1 MPPSC
6 RFEARYGEDG
16 RLRDIVART
25 NGRDLVMLG
34 PGGPERERNMARSAS
49 RRPDALPVLLGAGL
63 GHALRFL
70 LDASDG
76 PVAVVEKERDLQKLT
91 ASLDNLDPALR
102 QRLLIVQEGDPHK
115 ALALLTHWQT
125 AHGGR
130 PLLPLPLPFYQRLD
144 SAYYGWLR
152 EQLAASA
159 EFDFWGRAVR
169 PRFREATPRLLLL
182 TSKYFLMGEVQRA
195 CDQLRVPY
203 KLVLIGESE
212 VAQGDFVRQL
222 LEAVLSFHPDCCLTL
237 NHMGVDIE
245 GILMDLL
252 ARLQL
257 PLASWFVDNP
267 HLIIH
272 LYSKCVSPWTALFTY
287 DADNVASLHAAG
299 FPHAFYL
306 PLGTDPER
314 FRPSSKPVPAS
325 WKAGVSFVGNSM
337 IYKVGARLKKT
348 KLPRSLLRTFRASA
362 REFMDDDSHSIPEF
376 LQRRRPQDYANYAA
390 LAGNEERLAY
400 ETALTWQATRL
411 YRNGCVRR
419 LLPFRPLLV
428 GDDGWKIEFRHDT
441 PQPRY
446 HGIINYYEDLPRFYA
461 HSDINFNCT
470 SKQMKGAV
478 NQRVFDGP
486 AAGGFVLTDWR
497 PQMESLFERGEMA
510 CYRSR
515 DEIPD
520 LVRFYL
526 AHPDERRRIMEA
538 GRARVLKCHSWADRL
553 RGLLQTMRQ
562 IYGVPAASRAF

>member
-1 MPPSC
+1 MPSC
-6 RFEARYGEDG
+6 RFEAQYDGDG
-16 RLRDIVART
+16 RLRDIVAHT
-25 NGRDLVMLG
+25 DGRDLVMLG
-34 PGGPERERNMARSAS
+34 PGGPERERNMARSAG
-49 RRPDALPVLLGAGL
+49 RRPDAMPVLLGAGL
-63 GHALRFL
+63 GYALRCL
-70 LDASDG
+70 LDANDG
-76 PVAVVEKERDLQKLT
+76 PVAVVEKEADLQKLT
-91 ASLDNLDPALR
+91 ASLENLDPALR
-102 QRLLIVQEGDPHK
+102 QRLLIVREEDPKK
-115 ALALLTHWQT
+115 ALTLLTHWQT

-144 SAYYGWLR
+144 NAYYGWLR

-195 CDQLRVPY
+195 CEHLRIPY

-287 DADNVASLHAAG
+287 DADNVDSLHAAG

-314 FRPSSKPVPAS
+314 FRPSTKPVPTS
-325 WKAGVSFVGNSM
+325 WKAGISFVGNSM

-348 KLPRSLLRTFRASA
+348 RLPRSLLRTFRASA
-362 REFMDDDSHSIPEF
+362 REYMDDDSHSIPEF
-376 LQRRRPQDYANYAA
+376 LQRRRPQDYANYAV
-390 LAGNEERLAY
+390 LPGNEERLAY

-497 PQMESLFERGEMA
+497 PQMESLFESGEMA
-510 CYRSR
+510 CYHTQ

-526 AHPDERRRIMEA
+526 SHPAERRRVMEA
-538 GRARVLKCHSWADRL
+538 GRARVLRCHSWAHRL
-553 RGLLQTMRQ
+553 RSLLQTMRQ
-562 IYGVPAASRAF
+562 IYGMPATS

>member
-1 MPPSC
+1 MPTPS
-6 RFEARYGEDG
+6 RFEARRDKDG
-16 RLRDIVART
+16 RLCDIVAHEG
-25 NGRDLVMLG
+25 GRELVMLG
-34 PGGPERERNMARSAS
+34 PGGPERERNMARSAE

-63 GHALRFL
+63 GYALRYL
-70 LDASDG
+70 LDAGRG
-76 PVAVVEKERDLQKLT
+76 PVAVVEKETDLQELT
-91 ASLDNLDPALR
+91 ASLADLAPEQR
-102 QRLLIVQEGDPHK
+102 ERLLIVQESDPRA
-115 ALALLTHWQT
+115 ALTILTHWQT

-144 SAYYGWLR
+144 RPYYGWLR

-159 EFDFWGRAVR
+159 DFDFWGRAVR

-195 CDQLRVPY
+195 CEQLNLPY
-203 KLVLIGESE
+203 KLVLIGEGE

-245 GILMDLL
+245 GVLMDLL

-272 LYSKCVSPWTALFTY
+272 LYSKCISPWTALFTY
-287 DADNVASLHAAG
+287 DADNVDSLHAAG
-299 FPHAFYL
+299 FPHVLYL
-306 PLGTDPER
+306 PLGTDLER

-325 WKAGVSFVGNSM
+325 WKADVSFVGNSM
-337 IYKVGARLKKT
+337 VYKVGARLKKT

-362 REFMDDDSHSIPEF
+362 QEFMADESHSIPEF
-376 LQRRRPQDYANYAA
+376 LQRCRPQDYANYMA
-390 LAGNEERLAY
+390 LSDNEERLAY
-400 ETALTWQATRL
+400 ETALTWQATRV

-419 LLPFRPLLV
+419 LLPFHPLIV
-428 GDDGWKIEFRHDT
+428 GDDGWKIEFRHDKL
-441 PQPRY
+441 QPRY
-446 HGIINYYEDLPRFYA
+446 HGIINYYDELPRFYA
-461 HSDINFNCT
+461 HSAINFNCT

-478 NQRVFDGP
+478 NQRIFDGP

-497 PQMESLFERGEMA
+497 PQMEALFEPGEMV
-510 CYRSR
+510 CYRSP

-520 LVRFYL
+520 LVRHYL
-526 AHPDERRRIMEA
+526 AHPEERRRILEA
-538 GRARVLKCHSWADRL
+538 GRARVLSCHSWANRL
-553 RGLLQTMRQ
+553 RQLLQTMRE
-562 IYGVPAASRAF
+562 IYGTPAAS

>member
-63 GHALRFL
+63 GYALRFL

-91 ASLDNLDPALR
+91 ASLDNLDPARR
-102 QRLLIVQEGDPHK
+102 QRLLIVQEDDPHK

>member
-1 MPPSC
+1 MPPPC

-63 GHALRFL
+63 GYALRFL

-91 ASLDNLDPALR
+91 ASLDNLDPARR
-102 QRLLIVQEGDPHK
+102 QRLLIVQEDDPHK

-325 WKAGVSFVGNSM
+325 WKASVSFVGNSM

-419 LLPFRPLLV
+419 LLPFCPLLV

>member
-63 GHALRFL
+63 GYALRFL

-91 ASLDNLDPALR
+91 ASLDNLDPARR
-102 QRLLIVQEGDPHK
+102 QRLLIVQEDDPHK

-325 WKAGVSFVGNSM
+325 WKASVSFVGNSM